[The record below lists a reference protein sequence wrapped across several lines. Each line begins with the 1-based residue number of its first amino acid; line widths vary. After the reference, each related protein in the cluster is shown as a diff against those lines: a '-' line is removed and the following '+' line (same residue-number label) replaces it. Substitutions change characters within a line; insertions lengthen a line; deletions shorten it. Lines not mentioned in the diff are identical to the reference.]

1 MIEKILSKN
10 IYLPFSY
17 LEKVKR
23 VGENYTRRIVFEDD
37 LPILLFAFSWQATHP
52 ILHGLGIFCL
62 LVSFWCVYELGYYEN
77 DYVAE
82 KYEQQPKLSITYNIY
97 KQMMKTKYPWLW
109 SLIFGLCGV
118 AILQKSLVEQSE
130 ITASFLKY
138 SFTSF
143 HPLLLFC
150 CWSGLLVSVRVCFRI
165 YNYFNKATRT
175 WVYMV
180 LQFFRY
186 YGFVVVTPTNLI
198 GTSLL
203 CSNIL
208 TRSILYITYRYCG
221 GSVGNWPERV
231 PKKLFRWLIFILIL
245 VTLSIG
251 LSSLELWQS
260 WQTWAIFIWC
270 LIQGKGQI
278 IKALAQAKPVF
289 TDGSNLVQQA
299 DDSPKE
305 VKMHCNGKQSIT

>member
-23 VGENYTRRIVFEDD
+23 AGENYTKRIIFEDD

-52 ILHGLGIFCL
+52 ILHGLGIVCL

-82 KYEQQPKLSITYNIY
+82 KYEQQPKLSIAYHIY
-97 KQMMKTKYPWLW
+97 KQMMKTKYPWSW
-109 SLIFGLCGV
+109 SLFFGFCGV
-118 AILQKSLVEQSE
+118 VILQKSLVGQFETTATLLTVS
-130 ITASFLKY
+130 ITSSHLI
-138 SFTSF
+138 
-143 HPLLLFC
+143 LFS
-150 CWSGLLVSVRVCFRI
+150 CWSGFLVSVRGCFWI
-165 YNYFNKATRT
+165 YNYINKATRT
-175 WVYMV
+175 WLYML

-208 TRSILYITYRYCG
+208 TRSLLYITYRYCG
-221 GSVGNWPERV
+221 GGVGHWPDRV
-231 PKKLFRWLIFILIL
+231 PKNLLRWLIFILIL
-245 VTLSIG
+245 VALSIG
-251 LSSLELWQS
+251 LGSIELWQS

-270 LIQGKGQI
+270 LVKGKGQI
-278 IKALAQAKPVF
+278 IKTLSYIKLVSA
-289 TDGSNLVQQA
+289 DGSNSVQQA
-299 DDSPKE
+299 ASPKDVRMRCN
-305 VKMHCNGKQSIT
+305 VK

>member
-23 VGENYTRRIVFEDD
+23 VGENYTRGIIFEDD

-52 ILHGLGIFCL
+52 LLHGLGIFCL

-82 KYEQQPKLSITYNIY
+82 KYEQQPKLSISYHIY

-109 SLIFGLCGV
+109 SLIFGFCGV
-118 AILQKSLVEQSE
+118 AILQKALVEQLKM
-130 ITASFLKY
+130 TA
-138 SFTSF
+138 FTSSS
-143 HPLLLFC
+143 HLLLLVG
-150 CWSGLLVSVRVCFRI
+150 CWSGFLVCLRGCFQI
-165 YNYFNKATRT
+165 YNYINKATRT
-175 WVYMV
+175 WVYIV

-186 YGFVVVTPTNLI
+186 YGFILVTPTNLI

-203 CSNIL
+203 SSNIL
-208 TRSILYITYRYCG
+208 TRSLLYITYRYCG
-221 GSVGNWPERV
+221 GSVGNWPDRV
-231 PKKLFRWLIFILIL
+231 PKKLLRWLIFILIL
-245 VTLSIG
+245 VALSIG
-251 LSSLELWQS
+251 LGSLELWQS
-260 WQTWAIFIWC
+260 WQTGAIFIWC

-278 IKALAQAKPVF
+278 IKTLAEVKPIFV
-289 TDGSNLVQQA
+289 DGSNLVQQI
-299 DDSPKE
+299 D
-305 VKMHCNGKQSIT
+305 